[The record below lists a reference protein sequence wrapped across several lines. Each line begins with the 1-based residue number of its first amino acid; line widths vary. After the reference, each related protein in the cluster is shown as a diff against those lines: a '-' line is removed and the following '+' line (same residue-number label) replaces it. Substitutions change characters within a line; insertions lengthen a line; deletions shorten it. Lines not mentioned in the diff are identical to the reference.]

1 LNFAPTLTR
10 RDGDA
15 QARKSDIV
23 AEKQVGGS
31 VMGQQ
36 AYDAVIVGAGFSGL
50 YMLHR
55 LREQGLTARVYEAG
69 TGVGGTWYWNRYPGA
84 RVDIESQEYSYSFS
98 PELDAEWV
106 WRERYASQPELLKY
120 LNHVADRF
128 DLRRDIQL
136 ETRVTAARFDEAAN
150 RWTVTTDRG
159 ETVTA
164 RHCVMATGVLSVPNE
179 PVFPGKDSFKGPSW
193 HTGRW
198 PHEGVDF
205 SGQWVAVIGTG
216 SSAIQSIPQIAAEAA
231 HVTVFQ
237 RTPNFSV
244 PAHNG
249 PPDPAVVAAWA
260 ANREQYRREARETGF
275 GIRMVD
281 PRETLALEEDAA
293 ARRAAYEA
301 RWQVGGF
308 ALLGAYGD
316 LTSDVTAN
324 ATAVE
329 FVADKIRGIVNDP
342 AIAEKLVPKTFPIG
356 SKRLCVDTGYYATF
370 NRENVSLVDLNDEP
384 IVEITPTGVRTAATT
399 YEADALVYA
408 IGFDAMTGA
417 LGKIDIRGRGGAA
430 LKEDWAAGPRTYLG
444 LMVAGFPNLF
454 IVTGPGSPSV
464 LCNMA
469 VAIEQHVDWI
479 SDCIAWM
486 GQRQLGA
493 IEATE
498 AAQDEWVAHVNE
510 VAEPTI
516 FPLAN
521 SWYMGANVPGKPR
534 VFMPY
539 IGGFPVYRD
548 KCNEVAAAGYQGFQL
563 TSDARA

>member
-1 LNFAPTLTR
+1 MPSETAF
-10 RDGDA
+10 
-15 QARKSDIV
+15 
-23 AEKQVGGS
+23 
-31 VMGQQ
+31 
-36 AYDAVIVGAGFSGL
+36 DAVIVGAGFSGL

-55 LREQGLTARVYEAG
+55 LRQQGLTARVYEAG

-106 WRERYASQPELLKY
+106 WSERYATQPELLRY

-128 DLRRDIQL
+128 DLRPDIQL
-136 ETRVTAARFDEAAN
+136 ETRVIAAIFDEATN
-150 RWTVTTDRG
+150 RWTIATDRG
-159 ETVTA
+159 ETLSA
-164 RHCVMATGVLSVPNE
+164 RYCVMATGVLSVANDIA
-179 PVFPGKDSFKGPSW
+179 FPGAETFRGPTWRTGSW
-193 HTGRW
+193 
-198 PHEGVDF
+198 PKEGVDF
-205 SGQWVAVIGTG
+205 TGQTVAVIGTG
-216 SSAIQSIPQIAAEAA
+216 SSAIQSIPLIAAEAD

-249 PPDPAVVAAWA
+249 PIDPRVAADWA
-260 ANREQYRREARETGF
+260 QNRARYRAEARESGF
-275 GIRMVD
+275 AIGMVQQFD
-281 PRETLALEEDAA
+281 KPALEATPEE
-293 ARRAAYEA
+293 RRAAYAERWA
-301 RWQVGGF
+301 RGGF
-308 ALLGAYGD
+308 SFLGAFND
-316 LTSDVTAN
+316 LITDRAANDTA
-324 ATAVE
+324 AE
-329 FVADKIRGIVNDP
+329 FVRDRIRSIVNDP
-342 AIAEKLVPKTFPIG
+342 ATAEKLAPKSFPIG

-370 NRENVSLVDLNDEP
+370 NRENVALVDLREEP
-384 IVEITPTGVRTAATT
+384 IEAITPAGVRTSARE
-399 YEADALVYA
+399 YPVDAIVYA

-430 LKEDWAAGPRTYLG
+430 LKDRWAAGPSTYLG
-444 LMVAGFPNLF
+444 LMIAGFPNLF

-486 GQRQLGA
+486 GHRQLGA

-498 AAQDEWVAHVNE
+498 AAQDAWVAHVNE
-510 VAEPTI
+510 VADTTVY
-516 FPLAN
+516 PLAN
-521 SWYMGANVPGKPR
+521 SWYLGANVPGKPR

-548 KCNEVAAAGYQGFQL
+548 KCNEIAAKGYEGFAV
-563 TSDARA
+563 TSS

>member
-1 LNFAPTLTR
+1 M
-10 RDGDA
+10 A
-15 QARKSDIV
+15 QA
-23 AEKQVGGS
+23 
-31 VMGQQ
+31 

-55 LREQGLTARVYEAG
+55 LREQGLSARVYEAG
-69 TGVGGTWYWNRYPGA
+69 SGVGGTWYWNRYPGA

-106 WRERYASQPELLKY
+106 WSERYASQPELLAY

-128 DLRRDIQL
+128 DLRPDIQL
-136 ETRVTAARFDEAAN
+136 ETRVTTARFDEGAN
-150 RWTVTTDRG
+150 RWTITTDRG

-164 RHCVMATGVLSVPNE
+164 RWCVMATGVLSVPNE
-179 PVFPGKDSFKGPSW
+179 PNFPGAETFQGPSW

-205 SGQWVAVIGTG
+205 TGQRVAVIGTG
-216 SSAIQSIPQIAAEAA
+216 SSAIQSIPQIAQQAD

-249 PPDPAVVAAWA
+249 PPDPAVVSDWA
-260 ANREQYRREARETGF
+260 ANREQYRKEARETGF

-281 PRETLALEEDAA
+281 PQESLAVDASPD
-293 ARRAAYEA
+293 ARRAAYEE
-301 RWQVGGF
+301 RWRIGGF
-308 ALLGAYGD
+308 ALLGAFGD
-316 LTSDVTAN
+316 LTTDVAAN
-324 ATAVE
+324 ATASE
-329 FVADKIRGIVNDP
+329 FVREKIRGIVKDP
-342 AIAEKLVPKTFPIG
+342 ATAEKLAPRTFPIG
-356 SKRLCVDTGYYATF
+356 AKRLCVDTGYYATF
-370 NRENVSLVDLNDEP
+370 NRDNVSLVDLNDEP
-384 IVEITPTGVRTAATT
+384 IVEITPTGVRTAAAT
-399 YEADALVYA
+399 YDADALVYA

-417 LGKIDIRGRGGAA
+417 LNNIDITGRGGAK
-430 LKEDWAAGPRTYLG
+430 LKDSWAAGPRTYLG
-444 LMVAGFPNLF
+444 LAVAGFPNLF

-479 SDCIAWM
+479 ADCIAWA
-486 GQRQLGA
+486 GARQVGA

-498 AAQDEWVAHVNE
+498 GAQDEWVAHVNE
-510 VAEPTI
+510 VAAPTI

-548 KCNEVAAAGYQGFQL
+548 KCNEVAAAGYQGFAL
-563 TSDARA
+563 TSDGRGSTA

>member
-1 LNFAPTLTR
+1 
-10 RDGDA
+10 
-15 QARKSDIV
+15 
-23 AEKQVGGS
+23 
-31 VMGQQ
+31 MGQQ

-55 LREQGLTARVYEAG
+55 LRQQGLTARVYEAG
-69 TGVGGTWYWNRYPGA
+69 SGVGGTWYWNRYPGA

-98 PELDAEWV
+98 PELDADWV
-106 WRERYASQPELLKY
+106 WSERYASQPELLAY

-128 DLRRDIQL
+128 DLRPDIQF
-136 ETRVTAARFDEAAN
+136 ETRVTAAGFDEAAN
-150 RWTVTTDRG
+150 RWTITTDGG

-164 RHCVMATGVLSVPNE
+164 RYCVMATGVLSVPNE
-179 PVFPGKDSFKGPSW
+179 PAFPGKDSFKGPSW

-198 PHEGVDF
+198 PHEGIDF
-205 SGQWVAVIGTG
+205 TGQRVAVIGTG
-216 SSAIQSIPQIAAEAA
+216 SSAIQSIPQIAAQAD

-249 PPDPAVVAAWA
+249 PPDPAVVADWA
-260 ANREQYRREARETGF
+260 ANRAQYRAEAREAGF
-275 GIRMVD
+275 GIRMVNAQ
-281 PRETLALEEDAA
+281 EQLALGAA
-293 ARRAAYEA
+293 EAERRAAFEA
-301 RWQVGGF
+301 RWQIGGF

-316 LTSDVTAN
+316 LITDVNAN
-324 ATAVE
+324 RTAVA
-329 FVADKIRGIVNDP
+329 FVADKIRGIVKDP
-342 AIAEKLVPKTFPIG
+342 AVAEKLTPKTYPIG

-370 NRENVSLVDLNDEP
+370 NRDNVSLVDLQDEP
-384 IVEITPTGVRTAATT
+384 ILEIMPEGVRTSAAT
-399 YEADALVYA
+399 YPADAIVYA

-417 LGKIDIRGRGGAA
+417 LSKIEVRGRGGALLRDA
-430 LKEDWAAGPRTYLG
+430 WAAGPRTYLG
-444 LMVAGFPNLF
+444 LMIAGFPNLF

-479 SDCIAWM
+479 ADCIAWL
-486 GQRQLGA
+486 GVRQVGA

-510 VAEPTI
+510 VAETTVY
-516 FPLAN
+516 PLAN
-521 SWYMGANVPGKPR
+521 SWYLGANVPGKPR